1 MSLCSL
7 YVETMPPAF
16 PLPAI
21 EHLLLGYHRYRAERW
36 PKLRTLHQR
45 LARGQRPRV
54 LVISCSDSRVD
65 PATIFDA
72 DPGELFVIRN
82 VANLAPPYEIGGG
95 YHGTSAAIEYAVVN
109 LEVDTILVLGHAQC
123 GGVAAALAPK
133 VKATNSFLDAW
144 ISLLDPALERIK
156 DHDSADAHSALE
168 HESIRVTLENLIT
181 FPFVKRRVDVGAL
194 ALVGARYGVADGTLE
209 LMDAATGAFE
219 NVE

>member
-1 MSLCSL
+1 
-7 YVETMPPAF
+7 MPPAF

-21 EHLLLGYHRYRAERW
+21 QHLIAGYHRYRAESW
-36 PKLRTLHQR
+36 PRLRTLHQR

-54 LVISCSDSRVD
+54 LVIGCSDSRVD

-72 DPGELFVIRN
+72 DPGELFIIRN

-95 YHGTSAAIEYAVVN
+95 YHGTSAAIEFAVVN

-133 VKATNSFLDAW
+133 VKGTTSFLDAW
-144 ISLLDPALERIK
+144 IDLLEPARQRIEGQGG
-156 DHDSADAHSALE
+156 DLHEALE
-168 HESIRVTLENLIT
+168 HESIRVTLENLMT
-181 FPFVKRRVDVGAL
+181 FPFVRRRVEAGAL

-209 LMDAATGAFE
+209 LMDSDTGEFAK
-219 NVE
+219 VE